1 MTGTTLRIAVTP
13 PPICNSSTLRDE
25 LSALFPQ
32 STFNDTGRYLTEDEL
47 IRFAGEADALLVG
60 RDGITDKVLSA
71 LPQLKIIAKYGVGLD
86 NIDQDALK
94 RHSVELGWTAGVNR
108 RSVAELTLSFM
119 LGLCHNVFKGGSAL
133 KQGQWVKDGGSMLK
147 GKTVGIVGC
156 GNIGQEVTHLL
167 QPFGCVVWVRD
178 ILDRSE
184 FCKKTGAV
192 EKSLEEVLAG
202 ADIVSLHVPLTE
214 DTRHMISA
222 ASLGRMKPTSYLIN
236 TSRGGMVDQAALK
249 SALLKETIAGAALD
263 VFAQEPPED
272 MELLACPQLMVTPH
286 IGGNA
291 VEAVEAMARA
301 AFQHLIEYFSK
312 RVNRHG

>member
-1 MTGTTLRIAVTP
+1 MTRATPRVAVTP

-32 STFNDTGRYLTEDEL
+32 PLFNDTDRYLTEDEL
-47 IRFAGEADALLVG
+47 IQFAGQADALLVG

-86 NIDQDALK
+86 TIDQDALN

-133 KQGQWVKDGGSMLK
+133 KQGQWVKDGGHMLK
-147 GKTVGIVGC
+147 GKTVGVIGC
-156 GNIGQEVTHLL
+156 GHIGKEVIQLL
-167 QPFGCVVWVRD
+167 QPFGCVIWIRD

-184 FCKKTGAV
+184 FCKETGAF

-202 ADIVSLHVPLTE
+202 ADIISLHVPLTE
-214 DTRHMISA
+214 ETRYMINA
-222 ASLGRMKPTSYLIN
+222 ASLAKMRPTAFMIN
-236 TSRGGMVDQAALK
+236 TSRGDVVDQAALK
-249 SALLKETIAGAALD
+249 EALLKETIAGAALD
-263 VFAQEPPED
+263 VFDREPPED
-272 MELLACPQLMVTPH
+272 AELLACPQLMVTPH

-291 VEAVEAMARA
+291 IEAVEAMARA
-301 AFQHLIEYFSK
+301 AFQHLKEYFSK
-312 RVNRHG
+312 E

>member
-1 MTGTTLRIAVTP
+1 MTRTTPRVAVTP

-25 LSALFPQ
+25 LSTLFPEPL
-32 STFNDTGRYLTEDEL
+32 FNDTGRYLTEDEL
-47 IRFAGEADALLVG
+47 IQFAGDADALLIG
-60 RDGITDKVLSA
+60 RDGITEKVLSA

-86 NIDQDALK
+86 TIDQDALK

-119 LGLCHNVFKGGSAL
+119 LGLCHNVFRGGWAL
-133 KQGQWVKDGGSMLK
+133 KQGQWVKDGGHLLQ

-156 GNIGQEVTHLL
+156 GNIGKEVVQLL
-167 QPFGCVVWVRD
+167 KAFGCVFWIRD

-184 FCKKTGAV
+184 FCKETGAV

-202 ADIVSLHVPLTE
+202 ADIISLHVPLTGA
-214 DTRHMISA
+214 TRHMIDT
-222 ASLGRMKPTSYLIN
+222 ASLGRMKSTAFLIN
-236 TSRGGMVDQAALK
+236 TSRGDVVDQAALK
-249 SALLKETIAGAALD
+249 EALLNKTIAGAALD
-263 VFAQEPPED
+263 VFSQEPPED
-272 MELLACPQLMVTPH
+272 AELLACPQLMVTPH

-301 AFQHLIEYFSK
+301 AFQHLEKYFSK
-312 RVNRHG
+312 

>member
-1 MTGTTLRIAVTP
+1 MTRTTPRVAVTP

-32 STFNDTGRYLTEDEL
+32 PLFNDTGRYLTEDEL

-60 RDGITDKVLSA
+60 RDAITDKVLSA

-86 NIDQDALK
+86 TIDQDALK

-119 LGLCHNVFKGGSAL
+119 LGLCHNVFRSGSAL
-133 KQGQWVKDGGSMLK
+133 KEGQWVKDGGHLLQ

-156 GNIGQEVTHLL
+156 GNIGKEVIHLL

-178 ILDRSE
+178 ILDRSK
-184 FCKKTGAV
+184 FCKETGAL

-202 ADIVSLHVPLTE
+202 ADITSMHVPLTE
-214 DTRHMISA
+214 ETRHMIDST
-222 ASLGRMKPTSYLIN
+222 SLGRMQSTAFLIN
-236 TSRGGMVDQAALK
+236 TSRGDVVDQAALK
-249 SALLKETIAGAALD
+249 EALLKETIAGAALD
-263 VFAQEPPED
+263 VFSQEPPED
-272 MELLACPQLMVTPH
+272 EELLACPQLMVTPH

-301 AFQHLIEYFSK
+301 AFQHLKEYFG
-312 RVNRHG
+312 R

>member
-1 MTGTTLRIAVTP
+1 MTRTTPRVAVTP
-13 PPICNSSTLRDE
+13 PPICNSSTLREE

-32 STFNDTGRYLTEDEL
+32 PLFNDTGRYLTEDEL

-60 RDGITDKVLSA
+60 RDAITDKVLST

-86 NIDQDALK
+86 TIDQDALK

-119 LGLCHNVFKGGSAL
+119 LGLCHNVFRGGSAL
-133 KQGQWVKDGGSMLK
+133 KKGQWVKDGGHLLQ

-156 GNIGQEVTHLL
+156 GNIGKEVIHLL

-184 FCKKTGAV
+184 FCKETGAL

-202 ADIVSLHVPLTE
+202 ADITSMHVPLTE
-214 DTRHMISA
+214 ETRHMIDA
-222 ASLGRMKPTSYLIN
+222 TSLGRMQSTAFLIN
-236 TSRGGMVDQAALK
+236 TSRGDVVDQAALK
-249 SALLKETIAGAALD
+249 EALLKETIAGAALD
-263 VFAQEPPED
+263 VFSQEPPED
-272 MELLACPQLMVTPH
+272 EELLACPQLMVTPH
-286 IGGNA
+286 IG
-291 VEAVEAMARA
+291 
-301 AFQHLIEYFSK
+301 
-312 RVNRHG
+312 